1 MEPEYWNHSVVD
13 NRTYD
18 YVSYNYV
25 DISDKDLFYYEYNNS
40 YSDDMTWKYKNTVK
54 RMKLTNKDAH
64 PID

>member
-1 MEPEYWNHSVVD
+1 MEPEYWNYSVVD